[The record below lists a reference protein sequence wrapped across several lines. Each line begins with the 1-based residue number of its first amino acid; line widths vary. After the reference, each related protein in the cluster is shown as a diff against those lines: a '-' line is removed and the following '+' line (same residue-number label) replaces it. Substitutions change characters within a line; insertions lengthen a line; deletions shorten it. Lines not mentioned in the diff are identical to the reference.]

1 MEVILTNDVDKLGF
15 KNDLVKVKPGYGRN
29 YLIPQGLAILANAS
43 NKKAWEDMKRQ
54 DARREDKLMKELQTV
69 VEKLQGATVKVGAKA
84 GTSEKLFGTVT
95 SLQLADAIKKQLSIP
110 IDRKK
115 IQMPDEV
122 KTLGNFVA
130 VIDLHKD
137 VKVDLNFE
145 VIAE

>member
-1 MEVILTNDVDKLGF
+1 MEVILLNDVAKLGD

-29 YLIPQGLAILANAS
+29 YLIPQGLATVANAS
-43 NKKAWEDMKRQ
+43 NKRAWEDMKRQ

-122 KTLGNFVA
+122 KTLGTFVA

-137 VKVDLNFE
+137 LKVDLNFE

>member
-1 MEVILTNDVDKLGF
+1 MEVILLNDVDKLGD

-29 YLIPQGLAILANAS
+29 YLIPQGLAIVANAS
-43 NKKAWEDMKRQ
+43 NKRAWEDMKRQ
-54 DARREDKLMKELQTV
+54 DARREDKLMKELQSV
-69 VEKLQGATVKVGAKA
+69 VAKLEGATVKVGAKA

-95 SLQLADAIKKQLSIP
+95 SLQLADAIKKQLNIP

-122 KTLGNFVA
+122 KTLGTFVA
-130 VIDLHKD
+130 VVDLHKD
-137 VKVDLNFE
+137 VKVDLSFE

>member
-1 MEVILTNDVDKLGF
+1 MEVILTNDVVKLGD

-29 YLIPQGLAILANAS
+29 YLIPQGLAIVANDS
-43 NKKAWEDMKRQ
+43 NKRAWDDMKRQ
-54 DARREDKLMKELQTV
+54 DARREDKLMKELQSV
-69 VEKLQGATVKVGAKA
+69 VNKLQGATVKVGAKA

-122 KTLGNFVA
+122 KTLGTFVA

>member
-1 MEVILTNDVDKLGF
+1 MEVILTNDVAKLGD

-29 YLIPQGLAILANAS
+29 YLIPQGLAIVANDS
-43 NKKAWEDMKRQ
+43 NKRAWDDMKRQ
-54 DARREDKLMKELQTV
+54 DARREDKLMKELQSV
-69 VEKLQGATVKVGAKA
+69 VDKLQGATVQVGAKA

-122 KTLGNFVA
+122 KTLGTFVA

>member
-1 MEVILTNDVDKLGF
+1 MEVILLNDVAKLGD

-29 YLIPQGLAILANAS
+29 YLIPQGLATVANAS
-43 NKKAWEDMKRQ
+43 NKRAWEDMKRQ

-122 KTLGNFVA
+122 KTLGTFVA

>member
-29 YLIPQGLAILANAS
+29 YLIPQGLAIVANAS
-43 NKKAWEDMKRQ
+43 NKKAWEDLKRQ

-69 VEKLQGATVKVGAKA
+69 VDKLKNATVKVGAKA
-84 GTSEKLFGTVT
+84 GTNEKLFGTVT

-115 IQMPDEV
+115 IQMPEEV
-122 KTLGNFVA
+122 KTLGAFVA
-130 VIDLHKD
+130 VVDLHKD
-137 VKVDLNFE
+137 LKVDLNFE
-145 VIAE
+145 VFAE